1 MTSRRATTLIATLA
15 LTIAAIVAGSV
26 PATAA
31 TKGGGSPSVQFTRS
45 VLSAGGTNSDGT
57 QYGASGLTL
66 SATERLTSGVYT
78 DPYATG
84 GPRDISYES
93 GTWISA
99 PVASFAFDELV
110 ASWNAATPDGT
121 WIKVEMRGMGAGRTT
136 KWYILQFW
144 ASGDTTIH
152 RTSRSAQGDADGFVA
167 IDTFVRSKKAAE
179 LTSYELQLTL
189 YRVAGSSQTPAV
201 SFLGAMTSA
210 AAKYS
215 IPSAFTGTARDL
227 LVPTLSQETHAGH
240 YPEYDGG
247 GEAWC
252 SPTSTAMVLDY
263 WKSVGYA
270 ASGPTSAQLAV
281 FPGAHAD
288 GQVDYAARYVYDWN
302 YQGAGNWPN
311 NTAYAA
317 TFPGMKGF
325 VTRLRSLAEAER
337 FIAAGIP
344 LVASINGSLPGFLF
358 KKTNGHLLVIRGFT
372 STGDV
377 ISNDPA
383 VFANAEARKVYARD
397 DFEDV
402 WLGGSAGIVYVIYP
416 DGVALPP
423 NVADL
428 PPNW

>member
-1 MTSRRATTLIATLA
+1 VNSRRSAVVVATLV

-26 PATAA
+26 PAAA
-31 TKGGGSPSVQFTRS
+31 ASKGGGAPSVQFTRA
-45 VLSAGGTNSDGT
+45 VLSAGGTASDGT
-57 QYGASGLTL
+57 HYGASGLTL
-66 SATERLTSGVYT
+66 SSTEPLTSGVYT

-93 GTWISA
+93 GTWTSA
-99 PVASFAFDELV
+99 EVASFAFDELV
-110 ASWNAATPDGT
+110 ASWNAATPEGT
-121 WIKVEMRGMGAGRTT
+121 WIKVEMRGIGAGRTT

-144 ASGDTTIH
+144 ASGDSTIH

-167 IDTFVRSKKAAE
+167 IDTFIRSKKAAE
-179 LTSYELQLTL
+179 LTSYQLQLTL
-189 YRVAGSSQTPAV
+189 YRVAGSTQTPTV

-215 IPSAFTGTARDL
+215 TPSAFTGTVRDL
-227 LVPTLSQETHAGH
+227 PVPTLSQETHAGH

-263 WKSVGYA
+263 WKARGYSV
-270 ASGPTSAQLAV
+270 SGPTSAQLAV

-317 TFPGMKGF
+317 TFSGMKGF

-337 FIAAGIP
+337 FIDAGIP

-358 KKTNGHLLVIRGFT
+358 KKTSGHLLVIRGFT

-377 ISNDPA
+377 ITNDPA
-383 VFANAEARKVYARD
+383 VFANADARKVYGRA

-416 DGVALPP
+416 DGVALPT

>member
-1 MTSRRATTLIATLA
+1 MKARRCTALITTLA
-15 LTIAAIVAGSV
+15 LTIAAIVIGSV
-26 PATAA
+26 PAAA
-31 TKGGGSPSVQFTRS
+31 ASKGGDAPPSVSFSRAD
-45 VLSAGGTNSDGT
+45 LSAGTPTDGT
-57 QYGASGLTL
+57 QFGSGGLTL
-66 SATERLTSGVYT
+66 SASEPLTSGTYT
-78 DPYATG
+78 DPFAVG
-84 GPRDISYES
+84 GPRDISYQS
-93 GTWISA
+93 GTWTSA

-121 WIKVEMRGMGAGRTT
+121 WIKVEMRGSGAGRTT

-144 ASGDTTIH
+144 ASGDSTIH
-152 RTSRSAQGDADGFVA
+152 RTSRSGQGDADGFVA
-167 IDTFVRSKKAAE
+167 IDTFIRSKKAAE
-179 LTSYELQLTL
+179 LTSYQLQLTL
-189 YRVAGSSQTPAV
+189 YRVAGSTQTPAV

-215 IPSAFTGTARDL
+215 IPSAFTGVNIDL
-227 LVPTLSQETHAGH
+227 PVPTLSQETHAGD

-263 WKSVGYA
+263 WKTVGYPD
-270 ASGPTSAQLAV
+270 SGPTAAQLAV

-288 GQVDYAARYVYDWN
+288 GQVDHAARYVYDWN

-317 TFPGMKGF
+317 TFPGMNGF

-337 FIAAGIP
+337 FIAAEIP

-372 STGDV
+372 PTGDV
-377 ISNDPA
+377 ITNDPA
-383 VFANAEARKVYARD
+383 VFANADARKVYARD
-397 DFEDV
+397 DFESV

-416 DGVALPP
+416 DGVALPT

>member
-1 MTSRRATTLIATLA
+1 VNSRRSAVVVATLV

-26 PATAA
+26 PAAA
-31 TKGGGSPSVQFTRS
+31 ASKGGGAPSVQFTRA
-45 VLSAGGTNSDGT
+45 VLSAGGTASDGT

-66 SATERLTSGVYT
+66 SSTEPLTSGVYT

-93 GTWISA
+93 GTWTSA
-99 PVASFAFDELV
+99 EVASFAFDELV
-110 ASWNAATPDGT
+110 ASWNAATPEGT
-121 WIKVEMRGMGAGRTT
+121 WIKVEMRGIGAGRTT

-144 ASGDTTIH
+144 ASGDSTIH

-167 IDTFVRSKKAAE
+167 IDTFIRSKKAAE
-179 LTSYELQLTL
+179 LTSYQLQLTL
-189 YRVAGSSQTPAV
+189 YRVAGSTQTPTV

-215 IPSAFTGTARDL
+215 TPSAFTGTVRDL
-227 LVPTLSQETHAGH
+227 PVPTLSQETHAGH

-263 WKSVGYA
+263 WKARGYS

-317 TFPGMKGF
+317 TFSGMKGF

-337 FIAAGIP
+337 FIDAGIP

-358 KKTNGHLLVIRGFT
+358 KKTSGHLLVIRGFT

-377 ISNDPA
+377 ITNDPA
-383 VFANAEARKVYARD
+383 VFANADARKVYGRA

-416 DGVALPP
+416 DGVALPT